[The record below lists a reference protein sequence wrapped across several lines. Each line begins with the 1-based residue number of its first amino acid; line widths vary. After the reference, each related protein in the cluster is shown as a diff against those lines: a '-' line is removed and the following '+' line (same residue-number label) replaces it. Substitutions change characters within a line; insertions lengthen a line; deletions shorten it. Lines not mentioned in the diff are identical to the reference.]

1 MWQETKTGLYKK
13 YKLKKIEDSMIFA
26 QKATDIAGKQGVVV
40 RIQIEG
46 NFVEIWLKDNSMDQ
60 NKTAKNGAVMLEI
73 DQINKENNSKA
84 LRLPQQVKIFTDGG
98 SRGNP
103 GPSALGYI
111 ITDLTDK
118 VLIEKGEYLGITT
131 NNQAEYQAVKMALG
145 VAYKMG
151 AREAQVFMDS
161 LLVVNQLKGIYK
173 VKNRDLWPIY
183 ESILQQSKMYKK
195 ITFTHVPREY
205 NKLADAEVNKALDAE
220 KSST

>member
-1 MWQETKTGLYKK
+1 MWQNTKAGLYKK
-13 YKLKKIEDSMIFA
+13 HKLKDIDESISFTQKVVDSCR
-26 QKATDIAGKQGVVV
+26 QQGVIP

-46 NFVEIWLKDNSMDQ
+46 ENVEIWLKDCADGQ
-60 NKTAKNGAVMLEI
+60 VKDKNKVLALEI
-73 DQINKENNSKA
+73 DQLNVEEDSNM
-84 LRLPQQVKIFTDGG
+84 LQLPQQVKIFTDGG

-111 ITDLTDK
+111 ITDMTDK
-118 VLIEKGEYLGITT
+118 VIIENGEYLGITT
-131 NNQAEYQAVKMALG
+131 NNQAEYQAVKMALDN
-145 VAYKMG
+145 AYKMG

-161 LLVVNQLKGIYK
+161 LLVVNQLKGIFK

-183 ESILQQSKMYKK
+183 DSILKLSKMYKK

-220 KSST
+220 ENGT